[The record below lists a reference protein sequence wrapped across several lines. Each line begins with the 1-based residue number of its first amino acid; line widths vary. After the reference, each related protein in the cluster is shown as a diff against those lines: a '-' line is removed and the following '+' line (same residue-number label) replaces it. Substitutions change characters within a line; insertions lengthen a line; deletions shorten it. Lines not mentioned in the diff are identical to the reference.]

1 MKEVVKVSIAR
12 VSFTLDTDAHALL
25 ESYLAELNEHYRNE
39 ESSQEIIDDIEER
52 IMELFVEKGLR
63 ERVVALEDVDSVIK
77 VLGHP
82 KDIDAESGCY
92 SGGQAESGADATAG
106 RASEGKDGYS
116 GSASGGKSA
125 KKGKKLYRDIN
136 NKVLGGVCSGLG
148 AYFKMDAVI
157 VRILFILLAFIV
169 PAIRKL
175 WVFGVQGYVYGSLN
189 HNVIWG
195 FVVVLYIILW
205 IIVPPAKTVAQRCE
219 MNGESMGIDDIKRRV
234 SEGASRMGREVSELG
249 RSGSIGK
256 FFGVIGR
263 IIMVCVGI
271 FLLVLGF
278 SGLVTGALFC
288 IGIEV
293 FENITAM
300 GLIDY
305 VELGI
310 DNVLL
315 IKILGMLVWFLPCI
329 GMIYGGLAL
338 CFVLKTKWRLG
349 LIIFIL
355 WLVALFGFIT
365 YGVKAAS
372 PYYNPQRE
380 SVTTDLPA
388 NYDTLYINM
397 KNFAGRDE
405 CKAII
410 EEWDNYLKLAYIR
423 DEGARDAEI
432 IAYPTIRIR
441 RRVQDSTQTF
451 TSHID
456 YSYNT
461 YSNGVLIGGVKLV
474 DMDNAFNIKDSL
486 ITVNYKMF
494 NRSKKYS
501 GENESLYI
509 YIPDRT
515 VVKWVDD
522 NGKECD
528 FRRK

>member
-12 VSFTLDTDAHALL
+12 VSFTLDKDAHDLL
-25 ESYLAELNEHYRNE
+25 DNYLTELKEHYVKE
-39 ESSQEIIDDIEER
+39 ESSQEIIEDIEER
-52 IMELFVEKGLR
+52 IMELFVERGLR
-63 ERVVALEDVDSVIK
+63 DRVVALEDVDSVIK

-92 SGGQAESGADATAG
+92 SGGKAESETDAADSNVSG
-106 RASEGKDGYS
+106 DYSS
-116 GSASGGKSA
+116 GSTCGKGG
-125 KKGKKLYRDIN
+125 KKGKKLYRDVY

-148 AYFKMDAVI
+148 VYFNIDVVI

-169 PAIRKL
+169 PVIRKL

-189 HNVIWG
+189 QSVVWG

-219 MNGESMGIDDIKRRV
+219 MNGESLGVDDIKRRV
-234 SEGASRMGREVSELG
+234 SEGARRMGREVNELG
-249 RSGSIGK
+249 RSSQVGK

-271 FLLVLGF
+271 FLLCLGF
-278 SGLVTGALFC
+278 TGLVTGALFC
-288 IGIEV
+288 IGVEV
-293 FENITAM
+293 FENVTAM

-315 IKILGMLVWFLPCI
+315 IKVLGMLVWFLPCI

-397 KNFAGRDE
+397 KDFAGRGE
-405 CKAII
+405 CKAMI
-410 EEWDNYLKLAYIR
+410 EEWDNYLKLAYVRKKGI
-423 DEGARDAEI
+423 GSAEI
-432 IAYPTIRIR
+432 IAYPTINIVR
-441 RRVQDSTQTF
+441 RAQDSTQTF
-451 TSHID
+451 TSHVD

-461 YSNGVLIGGVKLV
+461 YSNGALIGSVKLV
-474 DMDNAFNIKDSL
+474 DMDRTFSIKDSL
-486 ITVNYKMF
+486 ITVNYKKF
-494 NRSKKYS
+494 NRNQKYN
-501 GENESLYI
+501 GERESLYI

-522 NGKECD
+522 DGKERN
-528 FRRK
+528 FRKK